1 MITLLKGLLRKT
13 VPTVCAVDS
22 RRRFQC
28 DIEVTALNGQV
39 EAGVLVR
46 DEVER
51 DLRQTR
57 QWY

>member
-1 MITLLKGLLRKT
+1 MITLLESLLRKT
-13 VPTVCAVDS
+13 VPTICAVDS

-28 DIEVTALNGQV
+28 DIKVTALNGQV
-39 EAGVLVR
+39 EAGVLVL

-51 DLRQTR
+51 DLRQTH